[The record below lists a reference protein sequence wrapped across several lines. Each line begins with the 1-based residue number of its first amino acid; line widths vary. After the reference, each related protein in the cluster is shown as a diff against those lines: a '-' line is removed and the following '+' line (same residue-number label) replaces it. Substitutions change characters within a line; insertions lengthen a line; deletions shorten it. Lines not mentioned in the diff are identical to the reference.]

1 MEEIFRKLQQQGTTL
16 GDEQRLMTFSE
27 FNQLIGVEEKYA
39 LAEKFG
45 VR

>member
-1 MEEIFRKLQQQGTTL
+1 MEEIFRKLQLAGTTL

-27 FNQLIGVEEKYA
+27 FNRLIGVEEKYD
-39 LAEKFG
+39 LAERFG